1 MKLNSFEFYMVFL
14 KWISCEI
21 HFYCLFHMEIYML
34 VSNENQVSF
43 HDQNSCI
50 LSWHLCF
57 HKHFTFYFLQIH
69 CATFNKTYGKANLGE
84 GNSGL
89 FKQRVLISPFEALL
103 KLYCFSLETVF
114 LRLAILA
121 NGPFVPIM
129 ISVC

>member
-1 MKLNSFEFYMVFL
+1 MKIKRAFMIKICAF
-14 KWISCEI
+14 
-21 HFYCLFHMEIYML
+21 
-34 VSNENQVSF
+34 
-43 HDQNSCI
+43 
-50 LSWHLCF
+50 LCF
-57 HKHFTFYFLQIH
+57 HKHITFYFLQNH

>member
-1 MKLNSFEFYMVFL
+1 MIKIRAFFFDTFVFIN
-14 KWISCEI
+14 IS
-21 HFYCLFHMEIYML
+21 H
-34 VSNENQVSF
+34 
-43 HDQNSCI
+43 
-50 LSWHLCF
+50 
-57 HKHFTFYFLQIH
+57 FYFLQNH